1 MTRIEDDLAAMAR
14 EVRSGAAEVD
24 VDAAL
29 AGVALTRPPRRPRL
43 LGVAAAVVLV
53 ALAAGGAVLL
63 RDTGDAHVVADG
75 GPTSAP
81 PTAPTTSTAPARE
94 VTFDLLVEGATSVP
108 VGTLSYAAVADAFTD
123 QWGMA
128 GFDGVPPEV
137 DFDRWVVVSFTRMA
151 ACGEQLVAFVEDGGW
166 YEPVFDD
173 SQRPD
178 ECAESLS
185 ARTYGVALER
195 EDLPRSFKLRV
206 DVGGGNSTQVLEVLP
221 SSAASAIRMPTAGS
235 GPPPPDG
242 PDLARP
248 EPGREITFEGM
259 GDIRLGQVLDPG
271 SSSPIRVTP
280 YEDGGPCG
288 YWGPPEPSHD
298 GDEPPGGLV
307 DGAGTSTPVVADIRV
322 GRNSR
327 YRTASGVGVGTTL
340 GTLRD
345 IYGDDL
351 VIDRSD
357 GWDHPT
363 DGLLASYQDVAAVR
377 NGDRALTFYLRDDV
391 VETVKLSNV
400 DSWGD
405 DEGCA

>member
-29 AGVALTRPPRRPRL
+29 AGVALTRPPRRPWL

-53 ALAAGGAVLL
+53 ALVAGGVALL
-63 RDTGDAHVVADG
+63 SDRGDSHIVADG

-178 ECAESLS
+178 ECAESRS
-185 ARTYGVALER
+185 ARTYGVALDR
-195 EDLPRSFKLRV
+195 ARLPDRFKMQV
-206 DVGGGNSTQVLEVLP
+206 DIGGGHPPQRLEVQP
-221 SSAASAIRMPTAGS
+221 TSASAVRLPTDRS
-235 GPPPPDG
+235 GPPPVQG
-242 PDLARP
+242 PDLALP
-248 EPGREITFEGM
+248 EPGREITFDRIGEVA
-259 GDIRLGQVLDPG
+259 LGQRVSSAEVLIEENP
-271 SSSPIRVTP
+271 
-280 YEDGGPCG
+280 PCG
-288 YWGPPEPSHD
+288 YWPRGRRGSSHD
-298 GDEPPGGLV
+298 DPQQTPTGLV
-307 DGAGTSTPVVADIRV
+307 DASGGTPVLSAVYLR
-322 GRNSR
+322 RNTT

-340 GTLRD
+340 ATLER
-345 IYGDDL
+345 IYGDEL
-351 VIDRSD
+351 VVDD
-357 GWDHPT
+357 PDPDATPT
-363 DGLLASYQDVAAVR
+363 DGLIAYYRRVAGVRRGDHALA
-377 NGDRALTFYLRDDV
+377 FYLRDDV
-391 VETVKLSNV
+391 VEAVKLSGV
-400 DSWGD
+400 DVWGD